1 MKTICETTMLG
12 VIGLG
17 YKALGTFAQQPLL
30 VAQGKVHGIY
40 FATAGFL
47 TEG

>member
-1 MKTICETTMLG
+1 MLG

-30 VAQGKVHGIY
+30 VAQCKVHWIY
-40 FATAGFL
+40 FATSRFL